1 MVDVLTAE
9 NVTKY
14 AQDVMPLIPLDC
26 EWGGVCESELNSWTS
41 LREVSFFFNHIS
53 NRLYEWPDFPNV
65 ELCPAPHLPCW
76 FYSAV

>member
-41 LREVSFFFNHIS
+41 LREVSFFLII
-53 NRLYEWPDFPNV
+53 FPTDCMNGQT
-65 ELCPAPHLPCW
+65 
-76 FYSAV
+76 FQM